1 MAILN
6 GIIKKL
12 NGSAGSLT
20 FKQVNGQTVVSE
32 KVTAVKKSNTPA
44 QMPSA
49 PSGATWCRCTREFA
63 RSLTT
68 GLSRRPRDAATTTCL

>member
-6 GIIKKL
+6 GILKKL

-49 PSGATWCRCTREFA
+49 PSGATWCRCTRAFVRLSTTVMR
-63 RSLTT
+63 RS
-68 GLSRRPRDAATTTCL
+68 RRDAATTTCS